1 MKLILK
7 MVLGFAI
14 VARLLA
20 LLTSIQIFFIHE
32 FDGDL
37 LEIADS
43 NVGEVQNAIN
53 IAYRVA
59 NIGSDPSKYLLESVS
74 GRDGRFRA
82 VASRFQR
89 YFLFFA
95 ATYSG

>member
-1 MKLILK
+1 

-32 FDGDL
+32 FDGDV

-59 NIGSDPSKYLLESVS
+59 
-74 GRDGRFRA
+74 
-82 VASRFQR
+82 
-89 YFLFFA
+89 
-95 ATYSG
+95 